1 MIDTLTSRSWVEI
14 DLDALS
20 YNLNKL
26 LALLHR
32 ETSLM
37 AVVKA
42 DGYGHGLVA
51 VAKQCQKLGVKAY
64 AVATIDEGIKL
75 RKVGIHGEILILGYT
90 HPIRARELSKYHLI
104 QSIVD
109 YNHAKM
115 LSRCNCTIDVHIKI
129 DSGMHRLG
137 FAVDDYQKI
146 IKLYKYKNIKIKGY
160 FTHLCVSDSN
170 KKADILYT
178 KNQIN
183 QFYQLISR
191 LKQDHYYIG
200 KIHIQS
206 SYGLI
211 NYPKIK
217 CDYVR
222 IGIFMYGVKS
232 SINDYL
238 KQELDLKPVL
248 SIKSRIAMI
257 HNLSKGESLG
267 YGLTYQA
274 KYDSVIATIPIG
286 YGDGIPRQISTRGH
300 VLIKGIKCP
309 IIGRIC
315 MDQMLVDVS
324 EVNDLDNNEI
334 VIIVGNDGH
343 NEIRIEELAQAA
355 KTISNEILSQIGNRL
370 PKVYVGGKG
379 CYIKRKKDYRMK
391 LLLQY

>member
-1 MIDTLTSRSWVEI
+1 MIDTLTSRSWVEV

-51 VAKQCQKLGVKAY
+51 IAKQCQKLGVKAY

-300 VLIKGIKCP
+300 VLIKGIKCQ

-379 CYIKRKKDYRMK
+379 F
-391 LLLQY
+391 

>member
-1 MIDTLTSRSWVEI
+1 MIDTLTSRSWVEV

-51 VAKQCQKLGVKAY
+51 IAKQCQKLGVKAY

-379 CYIKRKKDYRMK
+379 F
-391 LLLQY
+391 

>member
-51 VAKQCQKLGVKAY
+51 IAKQCQKLGVKAY

-170 KKADILYT
+170 KKVDILYT

-191 LKQDHYYIG
+191 LKQGHYYIG

-379 CYIKRKKDYRMK
+379 F
-391 LLLQY
+391 

>member
-1 MIDTLTSRSWVEI
+1 MIDTLTSRSWVEV

-51 VAKQCQKLGVKAY
+51 IAKQCQKLGVKAY

-191 LKQDHYYIG
+191 LKQDHYYVG

-379 CYIKRKKDYRMK
+379 F
-391 LLLQY
+391 

>member
-51 VAKQCQKLGVKAY
+51 IAKQCQKLGVKAY

-379 CYIKRKKDYRMK
+379 F
-391 LLLQY
+391 

>member
-1 MIDTLTSRSWVEI
+1 MVDTLTSRSWVEV

-51 VAKQCQKLGVKAY
+51 IAKQCQKLGVKAY

-379 CYIKRKKDYRMK
+379 F
-391 LLLQY
+391 

>member
-1 MIDTLTSRSWVEI
+1 MIDTLTSRSWVEV

-51 VAKQCQKLGVKAY
+51 IAKQCQKLGVKAY

-217 CDYVR
+217 CDYIR

-379 CYIKRKKDYRMK
+379 F
-391 LLLQY
+391 

>member
-137 FAVDDYQKI
+137 FAVDYYQKI

-379 CYIKRKKDYRMK
+379 F
-391 LLLQY
+391 

>member
-1 MIDTLTSRSWVEI
+1 MVDTLTSRSWVEV

-51 VAKQCQKLGVKAY
+51 IAKQCQKLGVKAY

-370 PKVYVGGKG
+370 PKVYVGGKEF
-379 CYIKRKKDYRMK
+379 
-391 LLLQY
+391 

>member
-1 MIDTLTSRSWVEI
+1 MIDTLTSRSWVEV

-274 KYDSVIATIPIG
+274 KYDSVITTIPIG

-315 MDQMLVDVS
+315 MD
-324 EVNDLDNNEI
+324 
-334 VIIVGNDGH
+334 
-343 NEIRIEELAQAA
+343 
-355 KTISNEILSQIGNRL
+355 
-370 PKVYVGGKG
+370 
-379 CYIKRKKDYRMK
+379 
-391 LLLQY
+391 

>member
-51 VAKQCQKLGVKAY
+51 VAKRCQKLGVKAY

-379 CYIKRKKDYRMK
+379 F
-391 LLLQY
+391 

>member
-379 CYIKRKKDYRMK
+379 F
-391 LLLQY
+391 

>member
-1 MIDTLTSRSWVEI
+1 MIDTLTSRSWVEV

-379 CYIKRKKDYRMK
+379 F
-391 LLLQY
+391 

>member
-1 MIDTLTSRSWVEI
+1 MIDTLTSRSWVEV

-115 LSRCNCTIDVHIKI
+115 LSRCNYTIDVHIKI

-379 CYIKRKKDYRMK
+379 F
-391 LLLQY
+391 